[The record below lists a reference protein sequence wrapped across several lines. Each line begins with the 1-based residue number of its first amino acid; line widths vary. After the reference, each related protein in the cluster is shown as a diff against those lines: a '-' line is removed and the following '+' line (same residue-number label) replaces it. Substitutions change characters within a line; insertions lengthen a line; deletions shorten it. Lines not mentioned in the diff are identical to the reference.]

1 MKHTAQGNTVPLLTQ
16 SILESRPLNCSRVD
30 PLLLSVCFLFK
41 GLSFVPVPGVTR
53 TEDARLGP
61 FGTVM
66 LRLGAE
72 ALCRVRR
79 G

>member
-1 MKHTAQGNTVPLLTQ
+1 MKHTARGNTVPILTQ
-16 SILESRPLNCSRVD
+16 SILELPPLYCSRVG
-30 PLLLSVCFLFK
+30 PLLLSICFLFK
-41 GLSFVPVPGVTR
+41 GLSFVPAPGVTR
-53 TEDARLGP
+53 TEDDRLRP

-66 LRLGAE
+66 LRPGAE